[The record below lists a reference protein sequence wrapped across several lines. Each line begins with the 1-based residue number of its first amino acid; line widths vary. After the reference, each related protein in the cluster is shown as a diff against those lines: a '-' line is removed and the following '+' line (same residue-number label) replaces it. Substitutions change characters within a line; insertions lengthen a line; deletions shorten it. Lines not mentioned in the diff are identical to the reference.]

1 MAKNRNPRLNS
12 SGYMDMTAFYAIR
25 AADRE
30 IRKKK
35 RKPNKENKAPKI
47 QVKQP
52 ITYIKE
58 NGGISHEN

>member
-30 IRKKK
+30 TRKKK
-35 RKPNKENKAPKI
+35 RKPNKVQKSNK
-47 QVKQP
+47 QGRQP
-52 ITYIKE
+52 STYIKE
-58 NGGISHEN
+58 NGGIFHDN